1 MTDWEKIKDIRLK
14 IDDPQGFINLETVTT
29 PSLLPATPA
38 KQTAYRVESTGGYY
52 ESSVASGA
60 IATDYTYVEIQIS
73 DAQLLSIVTTV
84 GQAKAPCRALNRI
97 AAKIGSQLG
106 IVRTQDG
113 AESTEYLAL
122 LDAYKYYK
130 SLAADCVEI
139 ANEDSGN
146 NSGRYGLS
154 SQPEI
159 GGGNL

>member
-1 MTDWEKIKDIRLK
+1 MTDWEKIKDVRLK
-14 IDDPQGFINLETVTT
+14 IDDPQDFINLETVAT
-29 PSLLPATPA
+29 PSALPATPV

-52 ESSVASGA
+52 ETIVESGA
-60 IATDYTYVEIQIS
+60 ISTDYTYVEIQIS
-73 DAQLLSIVTTV
+73 DTQLLSIISTV
-84 GQAKAPCRALNRI
+84 GQEKAPCRALNRI

-113 AESTEYLAL
+113 AESTQYLAL

-130 SLAADCVEI
+130 SLAADCAEI
-139 ANEDSGN
+139 VKEDSGN